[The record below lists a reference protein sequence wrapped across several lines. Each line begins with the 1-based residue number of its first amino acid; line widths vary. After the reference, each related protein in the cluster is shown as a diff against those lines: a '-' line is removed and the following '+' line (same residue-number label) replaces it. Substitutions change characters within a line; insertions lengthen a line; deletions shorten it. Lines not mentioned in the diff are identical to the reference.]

1 MALRITLTSLLVP
14 DYDEA
19 LLFFTRGLGWLC
31 REDTPGPGGKRWLV
45 VGPPGGGAGLLL
57 ARAANDEQRSLI
69 GRQGAGR
76 VWLFVHCDDFDADL
90 ARIEAHGGRRAQAPR
105 TEAYGRVVVFTD
117 PWGNR
122 WDLIEPAADSTPQAP
137 GTILGA

>member
-1 MALRITLTSLLVP
+1 MALRLTLTSLLVS

-19 LLFFTRGLGWLC
+19 LLFFTLGLGWLC
-31 REDTPGPGGKRWLV
+31 REDTPAPGGKRWLV

-69 GRQGAGR
+69 GRLGAGR
-76 VWLFVHCDDFDADL
+76 VWLFVHSDDFDADL
-90 ARIEAHGGRRAQAPR
+90 ARIEAHGGRRAEAPR
-105 TEAYGRVVVFTD
+105 SEAYGRVVVFTD

-122 WDLIEPAADSTPQAP
+122 WDLIEPAAEGS
-137 GTILGA
+137 